1 MTASKK
7 GNGRGFL
14 LQCLSQ
20 PVRSVRYITATQAG
34 KSSQAQH
41 DRVAQFVNL
50 EFAHGTYEFGYLG
63 QFIFA
68 GPACNNAL
76 TNCAALL
83 CRTQR
88 RFNRM
93 CSSTVSDTANRLRK
107 TRKKK
112 SSVVPPFRSG
122 HMSAICARP
131 SKGKGEIYKRVEN
144 RRLST
149 LLCARAAS
157 AQFRSPRRRNP
168 IEKEISKNK
177 KF

>member
-1 MTASKK
+1 MGKK
-7 GNGRGFL
+7 GRHLRFLPSLNTRFPWKPTLGADSRLRKQEKERQSVHLYCRGAHCASISL
-14 LQCLSQ
+14 PL
-20 PVRSVRYITATQAG
+20 RSVGYRTATHTV
-34 KSSQAQH
+34 KSTQAQH

-93 CSSTVSDTANRLRK
+93 CSSTLSVNCEKAEKDTLW
-107 TRKKK
+107 
-112 SSVVPPFRSG
+112 
-122 HMSAICARP
+122 
-131 SKGKGEIYKRVEN
+131 
-144 RRLST
+144 
-149 LLCARAAS
+149 
-157 AQFRSPRRRNP
+157 
-168 IEKEISKNK
+168 
-177 KF
+177 